1 MPGYRVLFKPSA
13 DKALRKLPE
22 SVQKRIAAAAEELGD
37 DPRPPGCVKLEGA
50 DDLWRIRVGV
60 YRVVYV
66 IQDDELIVLVVR
78 VAHRKDIY
86 RR

>member
-37 DPRPPGCVKLEGA
+37 DPRQPGCVKLKGE
-50 DDLWRIRVGV
+50 DDLWRIRVGD
-60 YRVVYV
+60 YRVVYA
-66 IQDDELIVLVVR
+66 IQGDELLVLVVR
-78 VAHRKDIY
+78 VAHRKDVY
-86 RR
+86 RG